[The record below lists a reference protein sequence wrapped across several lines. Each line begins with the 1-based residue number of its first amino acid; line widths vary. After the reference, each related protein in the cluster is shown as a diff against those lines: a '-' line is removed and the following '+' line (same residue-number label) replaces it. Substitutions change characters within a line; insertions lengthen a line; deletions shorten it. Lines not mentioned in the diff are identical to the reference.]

1 MIFAAS
7 GSKMPVLVA
16 SMATTAVLLGT
27 TVVGALLINRFG
39 RKTLLNVSAGGMSV
53 CVFVL
58 AIYFTIANKYEEGS
72 DEAKAYSA
80 KFGTLPLISL
90 MAFFAVFS
98 IGWGPIVWMLVPEIT
113 PSKARNFVTSM
124 STCFNWTLVFLI
136 TLSFPK
142 VVAWVG
148 IQGGFF
154 FFGVWAAI
162 AIPFCMFFLPETKG
176 KTFDELEHLFD

>member
-1 MIFAAS
+1 
-7 GSKMPVLVA
+7 MPVLVA

-27 TVVGALLINRFG
+27 TVVGAILINKFG

-53 CVFVL
+53 CVIAL
-58 AIYFTIANKYEEGS
+58 AIYFTIANKYVKDS
-72 DEAKAYSA
+72 PEALAYS
-80 KFGTLPLISL
+80 KSFGWIPLVSL

-98 IGWGPIVWMLVPEIT
+98 VGWGPIVWMLVPEIT

-136 TLSFPK
+136 TLTFSK
-142 VVAWVG
+142 VVEWIG

-162 AIPFCMFFLPETKG
+162 AIPFCIFFLPETKG